1 MCMKLLIILLLFLV
15 YLAIRCFD
23 RIREFIRKINIT
35 Y

>member
-1 MCMKLLIILLLFLV
+1 MKLLIIFLLLIA
-15 YLAIRCFD
+15 YLAIHCFD